1 MPKSTPARSPSRW
14 NGLSREE
21 RQRERRDLLIDAAFD
36 LLASDGG
43 SGTTV
48 RAVCATARLNPR
60 YFYESFTGIDEL
72 VVAVYDR
79 LIDEVRNGIRSE
91 IELVG
96 GDAAAAVR
104 ATVTAVV
111 RYVDEDRRR
120 GRVLYVEGLGNGA
133 LNVRR
138 MQTGFALV
146 ELLQR
151 DVARRR
157 GGEGDQQLTRLT
169 AALLVGAMAEIM
181 SAWIDG
187 RIDMTADQIIDD
199 TTELFLA
206 LGRRAAKMEAA
217 RLAG

>member
-1 MPKSTPARSPSRW
+1 MSAA
-14 NGLSREE
+14 LV
-21 RQRERRDLLIDAAFD
+21 DAAFE
-36 LLASDGG
+36 LLASDGE

-60 YFYESFTGIDEL
+60 YFYESFTDIDEL
-72 VVAVYDR
+72 VVAVYDH
-79 LIDEVRNGIRSE
+79 LIDEVRSRIRAE
-91 IELVG
+91 VDDVG
-96 GDAAAAVR
+96 GDAADAVR
-104 ATVTAVV
+104 ATATAVV
-111 RYVDEDRRR
+111 RYVDEDPRR
-120 GRVLYVEGLGNGA
+120 GRVLYVEALGNEA

-138 MQTGFALV
+138 MQTGFELV

-157 GGEGDQQLTRLT
+157 GGEGDEQLTRLT

-206 LGRRAAKMEAA
+206 VGRRAAKMEAG